1 MRDKVTYLGLILK
14 SPAWAQVAVESMIS
28 PHGFIFAASG
38 IAETD
43 CYNL

>member
-1 MRDKVTYLGLILK
+1 MRDKVTYFGLILK
-14 SPAWAQVAVESMIS
+14 SPARAQVAVEWMVSS
-28 PHGFIFAASG
+28 HGFIFAASG